1 MCCIKNAIYP
11 VLNEW
16 KSAIKYVKPFY
27 TVSYSS
33 PLQLINL
40 LHQKDVGF
48 ISNSPIYNKLSLS
61 NNIICN
67 NPLRT
72 TTDIIYAKN
81 AGVSQYT
88 VSTIDE
94 LLRVHAYLPNA
105 CFWVKAHISKEGT
118 AASIKMFNYI
128 WEQKCLYNGICY
140 NINNFSNAK
149 LGVQPSMYS
158 HKIAIE
164 YLFRNELSYTE
175 SIGLRTTNIHIEG
188 GREFVN
194 ITCLSEL
201 HTILTDA
208 NLIHRFNQKGIT
220 LQASVNNIFDSIIS
234 S

>member
-16 KSAIKYVKPFY
+16 NSAIKYVKPFY

-33 PLQLINL
+33 PLQLINC
-40 LHQKDVGF
+40 LHQKNVGF
-48 ISNSPIYNKLSLS
+48 ISNSPIYNKLSVS

-67 NPLRT
+67 NPSRT
-72 TTDIIYAKN
+72 MIDIVYAKN
-81 AGVSQYT
+81 AGISEYT
-88 VSTIDE
+88 VSSIDD
-94 LLRVHAYLPNA
+94 LLRVHSYLPNA

-128 WEQKCLYNGICY
+128 GEQKCLYNGICY

-149 LGVQPSMYS
+149 LGVPPSMYS

-188 GREFVN
+188 GREFAN